1 MHKLKH
7 AFNSVEYVSKYLI
20 NKELILFL
28 GVGKRENRSAGFQNN
43 DLFQNGAQ
51 HVPEYLIHAKNG
63 EQS

>member
-7 AFNSVEYVSKYLI
+7 AFNSEEYISKYLI
-20 NKELILFL
+20 SMDLILFL
-28 GVGKRENRSAGFQNN
+28 GIEKRENRLAGFQNN

-51 HVPEYLIHAKNG
+51 CGLEYLIHAKNG